1 MCLRCQSNIFPFF
14 DQSNSDVS
22 LINSGC
28 NNFRFSSDTNIFPD
42 ENLKSFFTKCNS
54 IETPFNDSDHPVS
67 IDSKSHDTNDFNKLN
82 INKNSSL
89 ATLHLNIASLSKH
102 FEDLQNFL
110 SLLKHSF
117 DIIGISEHKITKGS
131 KNSAFNLPGY
141 TFCFNETETSHGGT
155 GYFVSN
161 NSTYK
166 LRPDLL
172 INEHGRLES
181 TIIELTFPNKKILSM
196 VPFISILV

>member
-1 MCLRCQSNIFPFF
+1 MCLRCQSNIVPFF
-14 DQSNSDVS
+14 DQLNSVAS
-22 LINSGC
+22 LINSGF
-28 NNFRFSSDTNIFPD
+28 NNFGFSSDTNIFAD
-42 ENLKSFFTKCNS
+42 ENPKSFFTKCNY
-54 IETPFNDSDHPVS
+54 IETPFNDSGHPVS
-67 IDSKSHDTNDFNKLN
+67 IYSKYHDINDFNKLN

-89 ATLHLNIASLSKH
+89 ATLHLNIALLSKH
-102 FEDLQNFL
+102 FEDLRNFL

-117 DIIGISEHKITKGS
+117 DITGISEHKITKGS

-196 VPFISILV
+196 VPFINILV

>member
-67 IDSKSHDTNDFNKLN
+67 IDSKSHDINDFNKLN

-117 DIIGISEHKITKGS
+117 DIIGISEHKITKCS
-131 KNSAFNLPGY
+131 KNSAFNLPGHA
-141 TFCFNETETSHGGT
+141 FCFNETETSHRGT
-155 GYFVSN
+155 GFFVSN
-161 NSTYK
+161 N
-166 LRPDLL
+166 
-172 INEHGRLES
+172 
-181 TIIELTFPNKKILSM
+181 LTNYDQTSSSM
-196 VPFISILV
+196 NAGG

>member
-1 MCLRCQSNIFPFF
+1 MCLRYQSDIIPFF

-22 LINSGC
+22 PINSGF
-28 NNFRFSSDTNIFPD
+28 NNLCFSSDTNFSQMKIL
-42 ENLKSFFTKCNS
+42 NHFFTKFNS

-117 DIIGISEHKITKGS
+117 DIIGISEHKITKCS
-131 KNSAFNLPGY
+131 KNSAFNFPGY
-141 TFCFNETETSHGGT
+141 TFCLNETEPTT
-155 GYFVSN
+155 EEQVF
-161 NSTYK
+161 
-166 LRPDLL
+166 LF
-172 INEHGRLES
+172 
-181 TIIELTFPNKKILSM
+181 LTT
-196 VPFISILV
+196 